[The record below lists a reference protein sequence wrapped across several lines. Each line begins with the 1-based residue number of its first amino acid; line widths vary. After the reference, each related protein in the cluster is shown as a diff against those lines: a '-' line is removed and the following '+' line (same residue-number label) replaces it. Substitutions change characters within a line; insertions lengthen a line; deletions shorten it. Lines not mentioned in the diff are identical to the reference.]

1 MTSDTPSRD
10 NPAPHEPQSYEWDPR
25 APEVLDNQIAAY
37 DALRARCPVAH
48 SEQMGWSLLR
58 HDDVL
63 RAATQTRTFSAVVS
77 KHVAV
82 PNGMDPPEHTVY
94 RTIVDRYFTQE
105 VVDAFEPACRAIAAD
120 LIAALPRD
128 KPADIVNDLAEPFA
142 LQVQSAYLGWP
153 ERLREPLREWTLSNR
168 RATASGDRAATA
180 AVAEQ
185 FDGYITGLLD
195 ERRAMGDAAPDD
207 LTTRLMKEQVDGR
220 VLDDGELV
228 SILRNWTVGELSTIS
243 AAAGIVVDH
252 LAEHPD
258 VQSLMRAKAGS
269 PATLDDAVDEILR
282 IHPPL
287 ISNRRVVAE
296 PTQIGGRQFE
306 PGERLT
312 ILWASANRDED
323 VFGDPNEFRLDRP
336 REDNLLYGAGI
347 HACPGAPLARL
358 ELRMLT
364 QELLAAT
371 GTITPDR
378 GATSQY
384 ASYPASGFAELSV
397 ILGSVTEG

>member
-1 MTSDTPSRD
+1 
-10 NPAPHEPQSYEWDPR
+10 
-25 APEVLDNQIAAY
+25 
-37 DALRARCPVAH
+37 
-48 SEQMGWSLLR
+48 
-58 HDDVL
+58 
-63 RAATQTRTFSAVVS
+63 
-77 KHVAV
+77 
-82 PNGMDPPEHTVY
+82 
-94 RTIVDRYFTQE
+94 
-105 VVDAFEPACRAIAAD
+105 
-120 LIAALPRD
+120 
-128 KPADIVNDLAEPFA
+128 
-142 LQVQSAYLGWP
+142 
-153 ERLREPLREWTLSNR
+153 

-220 VLDDGELV
+220 VLNDGELV